1 MPLYTRTGDAGTTS
15 LVGGQRVPKT
25 HVRLEAYGTI
35 DELNSFIGLLI
46 AEMRAPSHPTQGAPS
61 HPPRG
66 GATISSGIPAE
77 TQVPPRGDLEGA
89 FAPPQGDLEGAPEWA
104 ETLALLADVQSLLF
118 SIGSILATDT
128 SEREVRP
135 GRYIEDVDVATLE
148 HAIDA
153 AEEGLP
159 GWRGFILP
167 GGTRAASLAHVCR
180 TVCRRAERAIYRV
193 AEEAEVD
200 ATLLRY
206 VNRLS
211 DYFFAL
217 AKQLNHIAGHEE
229 SYWKA
234 RS

>member
-1 MPLYTRTGDAGTTS
+1 MPLYTRTGDTGMTS

-35 DELNSFIGLLI
+35 DELNSFIGLLLSDLPNDVASMPATSQDTSLSI
-46 AEMRAPSHPTQGAPS
+46 AELL
-61 HPPRG
+61 
-66 GATISSGIPAE
+66 SS
-77 TQVPPRGDLEGA
+77 
-89 FAPPQGDLEGAPEWA
+89 
-104 ETLALLADVQSLLF
+104 VQSLLF
-118 SIGSILATDT
+118 SIGSVLATDT
-128 SEREVRP
+128 SERDIRP
-135 GRYIEDVDVATLE
+135 GRYIEDDDVAQLE

-167 GGTRAASLAHVCR
+167 GGTRAAAIAHVCR

-193 AEEAEVD
+193 AEEADVD
-200 ATLLRY
+200 ETLLRY

-217 AKQLNHIAGHEE
+217 AKKINHSEGQEE
-229 SYWKA
+229 YFWRPREKKS
-234 RS
+234 

>member
-25 HVRLEAYGTI
+25 HIRLEAYGTI

-46 AEMRAPSHPTQGAPS
+46 AELKT
-61 HPPRG
+61 
-66 GATISSGIPAE
+66 SSDLSG
-77 TQVPPRGDLEGA
+77 LEGTV
-89 FAPPQGDLEGAPEWA
+89 E
-104 ETLALLADVQSLLF
+104 LLIDIQSLLF
-118 SIGSILATDT
+118 SIGSVLATDT

-135 GRYIEDVDVATLE
+135 GRYVEDADVTRLE
-148 HAIDA
+148 HAIDD
-153 AEEGLP
+153 AESSLP

-167 GGTRAASLAHVCR
+167 GGTRAAALAHVCR

-193 AEEAEVD
+193 AETAD
-200 ATLLRY
+200 IDDTLLRY

-217 AKQLNHIAGHEE
+217 AKAINLAAGQEE
-229 SYWKA
+229 YYWKA
-234 RS
+234 REVRTNDK

>member
-89 FAPPQGDLEGAPEWA
+89 FAPPQGDLEGASEWA

-118 SIGSILATDT
+118 SIGSVLATDT